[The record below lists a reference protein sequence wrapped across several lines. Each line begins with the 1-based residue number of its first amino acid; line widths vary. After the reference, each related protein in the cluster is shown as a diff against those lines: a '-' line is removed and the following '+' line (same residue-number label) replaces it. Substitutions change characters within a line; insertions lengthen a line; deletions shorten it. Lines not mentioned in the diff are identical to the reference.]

1 MYCGDLNFDGF
12 PDLEI
17 VSWHHE
23 NETGGEIYLWE
34 QAKQRFS
41 EEGIVLPRTY
51 KVYEEQKVFTLGSV
65 NEIICRLNANR
76 EIFWSNLP
84 GSDEKI
90 ETYFSVDTEDYNI
103 SLMDLAP
110 GEPLKLVIS
119 KGDHDVT
126 ISCVY
131 QKEADYKSPEEFT
144 AGTFTN
150 LLGHNGFYI
159 YDCFCEMWNFANY
172 YAVEEKKL
180 ICFAESWGEEPSG
193 YMVDVDG
200 DNDNELICNVT
211 YTAEGRMRLG
221 IMMKK
226 ILR

>member
-1 MYCGDLNFDGF
+1 MELYCGDLNFDGF

-103 SLMDLAP
+103 SFMDLAP

-150 LLGHNGFYI
+150 LLGHNGFLYLRLFLRNAE
-159 YDCFCEMWNFANY
+159 FCELLCGRGKETDMLCR
-172 YAVEEKKL
+172 KL
-180 ICFAESWGEEPSG
+180 G
-193 YMVDVDG
+193 
-200 DNDNELICNVT
+200 
-211 YTAEGRMRLG
+211 
-221 IMMKK
+221 
-226 ILR
+226 